1 MYKNWNIIPL
11 LNNLMAFEMYSIDI
25 NNRRINNMHT
35 LKTRLMAAENFIIKF
50 HSAVL
55 YYWSKKKH
63 KRHSE
68 T

>member
-35 LKTRLMAAENFIIKF
+35 LKTRLMAAENLIKF

>member
-11 LNNLMAFEMYSIDI
+11 QNNWMAFEMYSIDI

-35 LKTRLMAAENFIIKF
+35 LKTRLMAAENSIKF